1 MADQALA
8 LHFGERR
15 KHLMIGRPD
24 LSAGAPC

>member
-15 KHLMIGRPD
+15 KHLMIGRPEM
-24 LSAGAPC
+24 SAGAAC